1 MSSRDAG
8 TSAATLPR
16 RLGCSTISFQHLTLD
31 DALVEIERLGF
42 TEIDLG
48 ALPGVCDHVP
58 FELDDAAIA
67 QVAATIAAHG
77 LRVRSVNGDV
87 GDFNDPALD
96 ADRQAEHVERLV
108 RLTASIGADALVLP
122 CGALDHEP
130 IVDLDT
136 DLDRVATALTRAAAT
151 ASAHGVELWVE
162 SLHFLRLCFD
172 RARADALHARLAG
185 SGVRPILDVA
195 HAVAAGDDLI
205 ETIRA
210 WGSGIAHVHLRD
222 AVPGQFSRAIG
233 DGDVD
238 FAAALRALAEVGY
251 AGGFALELPSRAYVD
266 DATGAM
272 GDDARAARVDAIR
285 DAAARIAP
293 LVAGLG
299 HTDSTQPSSK
309 TPSLKTQG
317 AS

>member
-1 MSSRDAG
+1 M
-8 TSAATLPR
+8 TLPS
-16 RLGCSTISFQHLTLD
+16 RLGCSTISFQHLSLE

-67 QVAATIAAHG
+67 EVAATIARHG
-77 LRVRSVNGDV
+77 VRVRSVNGDV
-87 GDFNDPALD
+87 GDSNDPD
-96 ADRQAEHVERLV
+96 ADPDAQADHVERLV
-108 RLTASIGADALVLP
+108 RLTAAVGADALVLP
-122 CGALDHEP
+122 CGSLGHAP
-130 IVDLDT
+130 IVDLDS
-136 DLDRVATALTRAAAT
+136 DLDRVATALARAAAT

-172 RARADALHARLAG
+172 RSRADALHARLVG

-195 HAVAAGDDLI
+195 HVVAAGDDLVD
-205 ETIRA
+205 TIRA
-210 WGSGIAHVHLRD
+210 WGDAIAHVHLRD
-222 AVPGQFSRAIG
+222 AVPGEFSRPIG
-233 DGDVD
+233 AGEVD
-238 FAAALRALAEVGY
+238 FAAAVDALGEVGY

-272 GDDARAARVDAIR
+272 GDEARAARVDAIR
-285 DAAARIAP
+285 DAAAQMTPLIAA
-293 LVAGLG
+293 LHARKDLS
-299 HTDSTQPSSK
+299 D
-309 TPSLKTQG
+309 PSLNIQG

>member
-1 MSSRDAG
+1 MSSPHGGAP
-8 TSAATLPR
+8 SATLPR

-31 DALVEIERLGF
+31 EALVEIERLGF

-67 QVAATIAAHG
+67 QVASTLASRH

-87 GDFNDPALD
+87 GDFNDPGADID
-96 ADRQAEHVERLV
+96 AQADHVERLV
-108 RLTASIGADALVLP
+108 RLTAAIGADALVLP
-122 CGALDHEP
+122 CGSLGHEP
-130 IVDLDT
+130 IVDLES
-136 DLDRVATALTRAAAT
+136 DLDRVATALARAAAT

-172 RARADALHARLAG
+172 RARADALHARLEG

-195 HAVAAGDDLI
+195 HVVAADDDLVD
-205 ETIRA
+205 TIRA
-210 WGSGIAHVHLRD
+210 WGDGIAHVHLRD
-222 AVPGQFSRAIG
+222 AVPGEFSRAIG
-233 DGDVD
+233 AGDVD
-238 FAAALRALAEVGY
+238 FAAALRALDEVGF
-251 AGGFALELPSRAYVD
+251 AGGLALELPSRAYVD
-266 DATGAM
+266 GATGAM
-272 GDDARAARVDAIR
+272 GDDARAARVEAIR
-285 DAAARIAP
+285 DAATRIAP

-299 HTDSTQPSSK
+299 DPTDPTHPSRN
-309 TPSLKTQG
+309 TQG